1 MIRAKAS
8 APGLCPKSKPE
19 DMQKLKDFYHC
30 IDERLVGVEAEL
42 KKYGVEKLE
51 IRICLEQPNGAEPA
65 DAEAQGGK

>member
-8 APGLCPKSKPE
+8 APGLYPKTKPE

-30 IDERLVGVEAEL
+30 IDERLVGVEEEL

-51 IRICLEQPNGAEPA
+51 IRICLEQPDSAEPA
-65 DAEAQGGK
+65 EKQD